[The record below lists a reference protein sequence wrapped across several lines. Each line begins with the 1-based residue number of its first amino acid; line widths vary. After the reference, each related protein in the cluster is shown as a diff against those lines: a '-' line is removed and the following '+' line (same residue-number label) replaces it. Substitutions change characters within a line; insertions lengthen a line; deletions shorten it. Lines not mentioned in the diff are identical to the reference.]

1 MIQKRY
7 KKVSRKTGLAFISVA
22 LLWLLYAFVLP
33 MYRVIDFTLL
43 IIFSIIAFF
52 IVDKYAPRNII
63 NVEITDEPIITGNS
77 SANEM
82 ILVGNQFVTEIKAT
96 NDMIKNTTIN
106 NKVDKI
112 IDLLTKILSQIKN
125 DPKDAT
131 MIKQFMNFYLPTIT
145 KLLNYY
151 LTFEKQAISGDNI
164 STSMQKIDELLDNA
178 IIAFKKALD
187 GMFADEA
194 LDITTDIAGM
204 ENMLAS
210 RGLSEEI
217 FNFK

>member
-22 LLWLLYAFVLP
+22 LLWLLYAFILP

-43 IIFSIIAFF
+43 IIFSLIAFF

-63 NVEITDEPIITGNS
+63 NVEITDEPIITGNP

>member
-1 MIQKRY
+1 
-7 KKVSRKTGLAFISVA
+7 
-22 LLWLLYAFVLP
+22 
-33 MYRVIDFTLL
+33 
-43 IIFSIIAFF
+43 F

-63 NVEITDEPIITGNS
+63 NVEITDEPIITGNP
-77 SANEM
+77 SADEM